1 MTAYLMVKKFKHSIG
16 LEYYLLFNSFDYNNI
31 EIAEF
36 KLKLNERRERLNK
49 KLEVTKCRI

>member
-1 MTAYLMVKKFKHSIG
+1 MIAYLMVKKFKHSID

-36 KLKLNERRERLNK
+36 KLKLNERRGSLNK
-49 KLEVTKCRI
+49 IREFTKCRI